1 MASQTQGRGYH
12 STAILLP
19 DARVLSAGDDTV
31 AGGGWESDVAEIYSP
46 PVPLPGRPPRDHLG
60 AARHQVGLPVHDRHV
75 RRRRPGGPDRPRRD
89 DPRQR
94 HEPAPRG
101 ARPSPHGRRHPGDR
115 AALGQRRAPR
125 PVHALPPERRRGFP
139 RWPASCRSGTS
150 STRAGPP
157 RRARAARPAGPR
169 AGAKKKLPVQF
180 LNPKLKVGKA
190 WVNLAV
196 TLVARSRQVVGRHP
210 RPPRPGTRDG
220 LHQEARAEEGQAE
233 AGRLPGAGAARPHP
247 LQLRLQLKVKPAGGA
262 LVTIKRNVLKAG
274 PKVALRV
281 PKTGKS
287 AKAVG

>member
-31 AGGGWESDVAEIYSP
+31 AGGGWENDIAEIYSP
-46 PVPLPGRPPRDHLG
+46 PYLF
-60 AARHQVGLPVHDRHV
+60 A
-75 RRRRPGGPDRPRRD
+75 
-89 DPRQR
+89 
-94 HEPAPRG
+94 G
-101 ARPSPHGRRHPGDR
+101 ARPSITS
-115 AALGQRRAPR
+115 APR
-125 PVHALPPERRRGFP
+125 AIKWGSPFTI
-139 RWPASCRSGTS
+139 GTS
-150 STRAGPP
+150 DAV
-157 RRARAARPAGPR
+157 ARAVLIAPGATTHGNDMNQRHVELTISPTAGGIQAIAPPSANVAPPGPYMLFLLNAQGVPSVARFVQVGNVFDQGGSPAPGAGGSAGRPR

-196 TLVARSRQVVGRHP
+196 TLVARSRQVVVATLG
-210 RPPRPGTRDG
+210 RPGPGRGMVSTKKLVLKKGKQKRVG
-220 LHQEARAEEGQAE
+220 FRVRAPRGHA
-233 AGRLPGAGAARPHP
+233 P